1 MALIVGTVFALA
13 ALSFVLYPLFVGDRT
28 LNSASGIVDNDVVDP
43 TSVCNVCGARP
54 EPDAQFCSNCGR
66 PVSR

>member
-28 LNSASGIVDNDVVDP
+28 LNSASGIRDNDVVNP
-43 TSVCNVCGARP
+43 TSVCEGCGARP